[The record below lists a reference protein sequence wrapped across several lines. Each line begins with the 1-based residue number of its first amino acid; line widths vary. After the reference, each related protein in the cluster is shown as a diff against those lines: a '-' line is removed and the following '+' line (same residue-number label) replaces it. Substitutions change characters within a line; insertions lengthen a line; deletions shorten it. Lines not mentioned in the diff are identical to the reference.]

1 MLYNKVSNGELLQAE
16 ELRVTGGS
24 IPAFLIGD
32 SAYLLLSWLL
42 KPFPHSSSLP
52 NHYKNYNYRISRG
65 RVVVE
70 MAFGRLMARWR
81 RLNKKIDMH
90 VGNVANVI
98 FSCCI
103 LHNICEVYGDMFNE
117 EWLEDLELEQPE
129 NSTSATTT
137 QDGGTVRDL
146 LVNYFISH

>member
-70 MAFGRLMARWR
+70 MVFGRLKARWR

-90 VGNVANVI
+90 VGNVPNVI
-98 FSCCI
+98 LSCCI
-103 LHNICEVYGDMFNE
+103 LHNICEVHGDMFNE